1 MKRFLDIRAAALG
14 TAVAAAACAASFA
27 LAVFGFGRLYYAS
40 VFMPVAMLAC
50 LSIAWFSFLHDDG
63 LAHRCPSD
71 AEPPAPAPAPPLPE
85 AAPTGRLDP
94 TLFAPRDGGLVP
106 RRPVPARSPRERA
119 GSLSRAAL
127 LWAALELGA
136 AAALLYTAAGVGS
149 RFY

>member
-50 LSIAWFSFLHDDG
+50 LSIAWFSFLRDDG
-63 LAHRCPSD
+63 LAHRCPAD
-71 AEPPAPAPAPPLPE
+71 AETPAPAPPLPE
-85 AAPTGRLDP
+85 AASDGRLDP

-106 RRPVPARSPRERA
+106 RRPAPARSPRERA

-136 AAALLYTAAGVGS
+136 AAAFLYAAVGVGS